1 MPWPI
6 DGPSP
11 PLHHVLLLMGLLLT
25 GTATVRGSRGGA
37 MLDEERE
44 KENDAESPCEVKTVT
59 VSTLPVLR
67 ENEFS
72 FTGGGSGN
80 VAGGGESRLLL
91 FVRTDLP
98 GRISVMDDLDNTA
111 LPYFTLEM
119 SGLGADIS
127 QVHWKQQWLENGTL
141 YFHVSMSTSEQLIQT
156 TVPTAQE
163 PAHVLHEH
171 MHLLHISV
179 MGGLIALLLL
189 ILLFT
194 LVLYTR
200 HRWCKRRR
208 IPQKS
213 ASTEATHEIHYIP
226 SVLLGPQ
233 GRDSFRGSR
242 QLQHSSVIGMPIRE
256 TPILDDYDCDEDD
269 QMARKNERESQSCH
283 ALDPKQETV
292 EALMQRF
299 KESFRPNTTM
309 EIAHFQHVTHSSST
323 GRKRGPS
330 HTRVAGSVFGR
341 QGDSGSE
348 GDDET
353 QLKFYTEQ
361 HRGRRRSRGCPHS
374 PMNKATLTLITISTC
389 VLAVV
394 YGTQLSCSLTVKV
407 TLHVPEHFVADG
419 SSFVVSM
426 GSFLD
431 VSNWLN
437 PAKLILY
444 YQTNSSTQWVRDYC
458 GQRTTEP
465 CEQLC
470 DPETGECSCHEG
482 YSTDPVHKHLC
493 VRSDWGRNEGPWPYT
508 NLEKGYDLV
517 TGEQTPE
524 KIFRSSYSLGQGLW
538 LPVSKS
544 FVVPPVELSINPIA
558 SCKTDVLV
566 TEDPGDVRSEAIMS
580 TYFDTVDDLLASFGP
595 VRDCSQDNGG
605 CRKNFKCVS
614 DRRVDSTGCMCP
626 DGLRPMKDGSGCYD
640 YSKGT
645 DCTDGFNGGC
655 EQLCLQQLV
664 PLLDNP
670 SSSNILMFCG
680 CVQEYK
686 LGADGRSCLLQTE
699 NCEGPKCQRQD
710 IRFNDTL
717 FGEMLHGYNNK
728 SQQVN
733 LGQVFQM
740 TFRDNNFI
748 KDFPQLADGL
758 MVIPLPVEE
767 QCRGVLSE
775 PLSNVQ
781 LLTGDAKF
789 NEAMGY
795 PMVQQ
800 WRVRS
805 NLYKVKLS
813 AITLSTG
820 FSKVL
825 KTLTAESTR
834 EELLSFI
841 QQYGSHYVSEALY
854 GSELS
859 CTIYFPS
866 KKAQQQLWLQYQKEV
881 TDQGSRRELKS
892 MPFISYLSGLLKTQL
907 LAEDLVSGVEIR
919 CEEKGSCPSAC
930 HLCHQ
935 AGREQPLPIPVLLEV
950 SRIVPLY
957 SLVQDNV
964 TKEAFKSA
972 TMSSYWCTGKGDV
985 IDNWCRCDLSAF
997 SKDGLPNCS
1006 PLRKPVL
1013 RLAPHLEPSSTMV
1026 ALEWL
1031 DVEPLIGYKVS
1042 DYIIQH
1048 KRVEDPSEAE
1058 IYTGELLSLVDDLLS
1073 GLGSSC
1079 VVAGRRNG
1087 DHPHSVLYSLV
1098 FKCLEPDSLYK
1109 FTLYAVDSRG
1119 SRSESSFVSVRTSCP
1134 MVDDSRAEE
1143 IADKV
1148 YNLYNGYTSGKEQ
1161 QTAYNTLM
1169 EIPPPLLY
1177 RVQHHYNS
1185 HYEKFGDFV
1194 WRSEDELGPRKAHLI
1209 LRRVERISRYCRA
1222 LLHSAYIQS
1231 RTDTMAYV
1239 FCRSEEVRPTSKVWH
1254 GSLHETR
1261 TTCMEKLISVQRS
1274 TYGNAKLR

>member
-1 MPWPI
+1 FGLF
-6 DGPSP
+6 DAR
-11 PLHHVLLLMGLLLT
+11 LLLLLLLGLRVS
-25 GTATVRGSRGGA
+25 GTRAGGK
-37 MLDEERE
+37 LDEDRD
-44 KENDAESPCEVKTVT
+44 KRGDAESPCEVKTVT

-72 FTGGGSGN
+72 FTGAGSGSL
-80 VAGGGESRLLL
+80 AGGESRLLL

-98 GRISVMDDLDNTA
+98 GRISVLDDLDNTA

-119 SGLGADIS
+119 SGTGIDIS

-141 YFHVSMSTSEQLIQT
+141 YFHVSMSSSEQQSQAT
-156 TVPTAQE
+156 QPTIRE
-163 PAHVLHEH
+163 PPRVLHEH

-200 HRWCKRRR
+200 QRWCRRR
-208 IPQKS
+208 RAPQKS

-226 SVLLGPQ
+226 SVLLGPTHS
-233 GRDSFRGSR
+233 RDSFRGPR
-242 QLQHSSVIGMPIRE
+242 PLQHSSVIGMPIRE
-256 TPILDDYDCDEDD
+256 TPILDDCDCEEDEQPGHLLDGKAHLEDD
-269 QMARKNERESQSCH
+269 LCSQGTHSVDSLGKGMGEANH
-283 ALDPKQETV
+283 KHSLDN
-292 EALMQRF
+292 RG
-299 KESFRPNTTM
+299 ESF
-309 EIAHFQHVTHSSST
+309 IVT
-323 GRKRGPS
+323 
-330 HTRVAGSVFGR
+330 VAQSVVYRTVFVFLFEAGGVFGR
-341 QGDSGSE
+341 QVDSGSE
-348 GDDET
+348 MDDDT
-353 QLKFYTEQ
+353 QLKFYTE
-361 HRGRRRSRGCPHS
+361 HRGRRRSKGCPQS
-374 PMNKATLTLITISTC
+374 PMSKATLTLITVCTC
-389 VLAVV
+389 VVAVV
-394 YGTQLSCSLTVKV
+394 YGTQTSCPLTVKV
-407 TLHVPEHFVADG
+407 TLHVPEHFIADG

-426 GSFLD
+426 GSYLD

-437 PAKLILY
+437 PAKLTLY
-444 YQTNSSTQWVRDYC
+444 YQTNTSTQWVRDYC
-458 GQRTTEP
+458 GQRTTDP

-470 DPETGECSCHEG
+470 DQDTGECSCLEG
-482 YSTDPVHKHLC
+482 YAPDPEHNHLC
-493 VRSDWGRNEGPWPYT
+493 IRTDWGRNEGPWPYS
-508 NLEKGYDLV
+508 NLERGYDLV
-517 TGEQTPE
+517 TGEQAPE

-566 TEDPGDVRSEAIMS
+566 TEDPGEVREEAIMS
-580 TYFDTVDDLLASFGP
+580 TYFETVDDLLASFGP
-595 VRDCSQDNGG
+595 VRDCSKDNGG

-614 DRRVDSTGCMCP
+614 DRRMDSTGCMCP
-626 DGLRPMKDGSGCYD
+626 EGLRPMKDGSGCYD
-640 YSKGT
+640 YSLGT

-664 PLLDNP
+664 PLPDDP
-670 SSSNILMFCG
+670 TSSNVLMFCG

-686 LGADGRSCLLQTE
+686 LAADGRSCLLLADHCQ
-699 NCEGPKCQRQD
+699 GPKCSKQD
-710 IRFNDTL
+710 SRFNGTL
-717 FGEMLHGYNNK
+717 FSEMLRGYNNK
-728 SQQVN
+728 TQQVI

-775 PLSNVQ
+775 PLPNLQ
-781 LLTGDAKF
+781 LLSGDAQF
-789 NEAMGY
+789 SEATGY
-795 PMVQQ
+795 PMMQQ

-805 NLYKVKLS
+805 NLYRVKLS
-813 AITLSTG
+813 AITLSTD

-825 KTLTAESTR
+825 KSLTADSTR
-834 EELLSFI
+834 DELLAFI
-841 QQYGSHYVSEALY
+841 QQYGSHYISEALY
-854 GSELS
+854 GSELT
-859 CTIYFPS
+859 CNIYFPS
-866 KKAQQQLWLQYQKEV
+866 KKSQQQLWLQYQKGKPGV
-881 TDQGSRRELKS
+881 RDQGGRRDLKA

-907 LAEDLVSGVEIR
+907 LSDDLVAGVEIR
-919 CEEKGSCPSAC
+919 CQEKGSCPAAC
-930 HLCHQ
+930 HLCRQ
-935 AGREQPLPIPVLLEV
+935 AGRETPSPTPVLLEV

-964 TKEAFKSA
+964 TKEVNEVLDA
-972 TMSSYWCTGKGDV
+972 TMSSYWCAGKGDV
-985 IDNWCRCDLSAF
+985 IENWCRCDLTALG
-997 SKDGLPNCS
+997 KDGLPNCS
-1006 PLRKPVL
+1006 PLRRPVL

-1026 ALEWL
+1026 ALEWI

-1058 IYTGELLSLVDDLLS
+1058 IYTGKHNSQACEQYYREQYLL
-1073 GLGSSC
+1073 
-1079 VVAGRRNG
+1079 
-1087 DHPHSVLYSLV
+1087 HSTVNKKYT
-1098 FKCLEPDSLYK
+1098 KI
-1109 FTLYAVDSRG
+1109 
-1119 SRSESSFVSVRTSCP
+1119 
-1134 MVDDSRAEE
+1134 

-1169 EIPPPLLY
+1169 EISPPLLY

-1209 LRRVERISRYCRA
+1209 LRRMDRISLFCRS
-1222 LLHSAYIQS
+1222 LLRSGFIQS
-1231 RTDTMAYV
+1231 RTESMPYML
-1239 FCRSEEVRPTSKVWH
+1239 CRSDDTRPGGTLWH
-1254 GSLHETR
+1254 SSLHETQLA
-1261 TTCMEKLISVQRS
+1261 CLEKVISVQRNI
-1274 TYGNAKLR
+1274 YGKSKLR